1 MRTLVANYAD
11 FPWNL
16 DGIGGSRRGIAYLA
30 RRSFAGRWEAEEWEE
45 LGRPHRRGAPR
56 RVGIEVVG
64 GIFREA
70 VGNLL
75 ARGRGKKK
83 KKRKARNGG
92 KAKGCSGSYLNNSST
107 LENSIL

>member
-1 MRTLVANYAD
+1 MEFARNWRRRQEGNCVPGATKL
-11 FPWNL
+11 
-16 DGIGGSRRGIAYLA
+16 RRGLGDGGMGRTGKTAPEGSAAACRY
-30 RRSFAGRWEAEEWEE
+30 RSR
-45 LGRPHRRGAPR
+45 
-56 RVGIEVVG
+56 G

-92 KAKGCSGSYLNNSST
+92 KAKGCSGSYLNSST